1 MNQLQSFLEN
11 ICIILYTLEKKRVK
25 ILFKANLKKLIK
37 TEKEMKLKEREEIMT
52 ILEWELMKQKTNT
65 E

>member
-1 MNQLQSFLEN
+1 MYN
-11 ICIILYTLEKKRVK
+11 IIHFRKKRVK
-25 ILFKANLKKLIK
+25 IFFKANLKKLIK